1 MPRMILWSL
10 LGHALLL
17 LGFLVAHL
25 LSGPSRLPNVYRI
38 NIVELPGS
46 GAKSLEASSAPRRGG
61 AASQQAQAAA
71 PQVKR
76 PATNKNGTTP
86 PPPRA
91 APAAEP
97 VSVKTPRKVVRSEA
111 PTQEAA
117 RAAAP
122 KPAKMA
128 LQRSPTG
135 SRRLVKEQASKQ
147 AAERGE
153 ELTKMIRSAAL
164 EPKASSP
171 PREPPA
177 PRLAT
182 PPAPSRRD
190 AGPAAREAARQPEA
204 GADSVNLSA
213 RLSGRGRWVREG
225 AQLSSGEGLSE
236 DAVNFP
242 FMEYLR
248 NVKQKVY
255 EKFLLNTAEASG
267 QEARKAI
274 IYFQVGRSG
283 AILNVRVEKSSGSA
297 TLDRSAATAVESAS
311 PLPPLPEAYKAE
323 VLNIHFGFEWVRL

>member
-25 LSGPSRLPNVYRI
+25 LAGPSRLPTVYRI

-46 GAKSLEASSAPRRGG
+46 GAKSLEASSAPKRGG
-61 AASQQAQAAA
+61 SPSPQAQAAA
-71 PQVKR
+71 QKVRR
-76 PATNKNGTTP
+76 PATSKNGTAP
-86 PPPRA
+86 PPPPA
-91 APAAEP
+91 APAAAP

-111 PTQEAA
+111 QTQEAA
-117 RAAAP
+117 RPAAP
-122 KPAKMA
+122 KPAKVVPK
-128 LQRSPTG
+128 RPPTS
-135 SRRLVKEQASKQ
+135 SRPQVKEQSSKQ
-147 AAERGE
+147 AAESGE

-164 EPKASSP
+164 QPKASSP

-177 PRLAT
+177 P
-182 PPAPSRRD
+182 SRSD
-190 AGPAAREAARQPEA
+190 AGPPAREAARQPEA

-225 AQLSSGEGLSE
+225 AQLSSGEGLTE

-283 AILNVRVEKSSGSA
+283 AILNVKVEKSSGSA

-323 VLNIHFGFEWVRL
+323 VLNIHFGFEWIRL